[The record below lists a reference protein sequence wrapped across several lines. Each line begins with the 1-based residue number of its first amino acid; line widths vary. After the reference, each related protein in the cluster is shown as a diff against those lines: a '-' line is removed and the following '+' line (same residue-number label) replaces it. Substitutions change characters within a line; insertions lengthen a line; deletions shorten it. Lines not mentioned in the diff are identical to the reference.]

1 MDRNATIEEME
12 SYMYSF
18 SQCYNDSSA
27 FRQALSYVEEHDED
41 LYAELVEQEC
51 EEMGAFD

>member
-1 MDRNATIEEME
+1 MDRNAPIEEME

-18 SQCYNDSSA
+18 SQCYSESSA
-27 FRQALSYVEEHDED
+27 FRQALSYVEEHDKD